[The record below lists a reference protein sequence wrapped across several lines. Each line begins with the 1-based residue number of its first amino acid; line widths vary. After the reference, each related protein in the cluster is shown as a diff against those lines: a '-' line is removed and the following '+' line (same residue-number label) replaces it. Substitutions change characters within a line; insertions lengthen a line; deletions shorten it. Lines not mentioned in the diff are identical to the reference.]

1 MNNSYHDKYLQDIAT
16 LETAIKETAA
26 KETAVKETA
35 AKETAD
41 IKVDKLAGMSRYYK

>member
-26 KETAVKETA
+26 KETA
-35 AKETAD
+35 D